1 MKPHRFVA
9 RNRLKQSSRDEYE
22 RLIHAAK
29 LTPRQEEII
38 NLHILKDYSIC
49 KIALSLSCS
58 DSLVRKS
65 LSTVYERIAF
75 L

>member
-1 MKPHRFVA
+1 MKQNRYLA
-9 RNRLKQSSRDEYE
+9 RKRLKESSRAEYE
-22 RLIHAAK
+22 KLIYAAK
-29 LTPRQEEII
+29 LTPRQEEIV
-38 NLHILKDYSIC
+38 NLHILRDYPIC

-65 LSTVYERIAF
+65 LSIVYEKIAN

>member
-1 MKPHRFVA
+1 MKTHRLFA
-9 RNRLKQSSRDEYE
+9 RNRLKQSTRDEYE
-22 RLIHAAK
+22 RLIHDAK
-29 LTPRQEEII
+29 LTPRQAEII
-38 NLHILKDYSIC
+38 NLHILKDFSVC

-65 LSTVYERIAF
+65 LSAVYERVAF